1 MRIGDLLVRSGFI
14 SESQLRSALEEQASA
29 KKTPIGELLKFLNF
43 LKDDELEL
51 VLQAQRK
58 ILFGLMSG
66 DRAVDI
72 IKYAREHQLKFAEAT
87 EKLRSIS
94 KDGRTD
100 CAPTD
105 HDVLSFAV
113 PEESDDDLDD
123 EGMSAEALI
132 QRSDKASEIQDWKTA
147 ISSLERARKI
157 FEETDT
163 FSEEAK
169 IPIYCRLAVL
179 YAKTNQTEK
188 SRQNLAAVTTMMQEG
203 KMAPGSMSLLTTA
216 AHQCFLQGMASE
228 ANQLYKVVMPKWA
241 QLLPFESTQF
251 NICLRDAISCLH
263 VNRAPSK
270 QNIRIGEL
278 LAGSGLIDK
287 EQFQDALQKTRLTHQ
302 PLGRVLSQSGWL
314 SNQDLRNAV
323 RVQLLCRAAVLPA
336 EYASITLKAAS
347 FARSPD
353 EFFAK
358 LNVPAE
364 AKAGDAADLADLIEK
379 MDRLLIME
387 ESLGLLHP
395 DVAILANEIGDICLR
410 RNETEEAEIMFRKAH
425 AVLATS
431 SEDNQLDLADACQ
444 KIARLM
450 VKRKKYPEAELL
462 FLQAMEIKNRLL
474 GEKHHEVAEVQV
486 DVGFL
491 YFCQANYEPAIGFLT
506 TSWLNQQ
513 EESSV
518 EQKRFLLELLIK
530 CFEQSGQSSEGEIYR
545 EQLRTIRGFE

>member
-29 KKTPIGELLKFLNF
+29 RKTPIGELLKVLNF
-43 LKDDELEL
+43 LNDDDLEL

-66 DRAVDI
+66 DSAVDI
-72 IKYAREHQLKFAEAT
+72 IKYAREHHLNFAEAT
-87 EKLRSIS
+87 EKLRSFS
-94 KDGRTD
+94 KDGKTN

-113 PEESDDDLDD
+113 PED
-123 EGMSAEALI
+123 ETEDEAEYDGISSEALI
-132 QRSDKASEIQDWKTA
+132 QRSDKASEIQDWRTA

-179 YAKTNQTEK
+179 YARTNETEK
-188 SRQNLAAVTTMMQEG
+188 SRQNLAAVTSMMQEG

-241 QLLPFESTQF
+241 QLLPFESAQF

-336 EYASITLKAAS
+336 EYAAITLKAAS
-347 FARSPD
+347 FARSSD

-410 RNETEEAEIMFRKAH
+410 RNETEEAEVMFRKAH

-462 FLQAMEIKNRLL
+462 FLQSMEIKNRLL

-506 TSWLNQQ
+506 TSWINQQ

-530 CFEQSGQSSEGEIYR
+530 CFEQLEDA
-545 EQLRTIRGFE
+545 